1 MGKGILFVTNSGE
14 ILPIA
19 YRMRQEGAA
28 CEVYIHHPSYHHG
41 YEGLLNRVKLP
52 DLKRAFQK
60 SDMVVFDIT
69 RPNKRDKWDL
79 AMLGMFGLKGNNRSV
94 FGPVAD
100 VMKKT
105 HPVIGGAEWC
115 EDIELD
121 RALGFEIAQKMGLKI
136 PEWKEFSSFKDGEKF
151 LDGQKDMWI
160 LKPQFNEGFTHKEE
174 WAGELLAK
182 IKEWKAKGKKEF
194 AFILQ
199 KLVAGVEIS
208 TEAWFDGVNF
218 RTFNHTAE
226 EKLWMTGGLGC
237 AIGCQNTVVWMKED
251 ENGLLCNEI
260 RKIEPYLRSC
270 KYVGPV
276 DLNVIVDNQTM
287 WFLEFT
293 PRFGYDA
300 LYGLLT
306 LLDGPVSNFFY
317 SGFRGKWKKGYAAA
331 ARITIPPFPYQ
342 DDKLLKELAAGVRIE
357 NEINRTPW
365 CWFEDVRQ
373 GADCLEVVGAD
384 GIVGV
389 VTAHG
394 KTIEESANECYSRI
408 KRLKIAGKLQYRTD
422 LGKRAVRAMTR
433 LQGWGHVIR

>member
-1 MGKGILFVTNSGE
+1 MGKGILFITTSGE
-14 ILPIA
+14 SLPLA
-19 YRMRQEGAA
+19 YRMRQEGAN
-28 CEVYIHHPSYHHG
+28 CEVYIHHPSYFHG
-41 YEGLLNRVKLP
+41 YEGIIDRVKLP
-52 DLKRAFQK
+52 GLKKAFQK
-60 SDMVVFDIT
+60 CEMVVFDIT
-69 RPNKRDKWDL
+69 RPNKKEKWDL
-79 AMLGMFGLKGNNRSV
+79 TMLAMFGLKSSERSV

-105 HPVIGGAEWC
+105 HMVVGGANWC

-121 RALGFEIAQKMGLKI
+121 RALGFKIAKKMGLKI
-136 PEWKEFSSFKDGEKF
+136 PEWKEFKSFKDGEKF
-151 LDGQKDMWI
+151 LADQKEMWI
-160 LKPQFNEGFTHKEE
+160 LKPQFNLGFTHKEE
-174 WAGELLAK
+174 WPGELLAK
-182 IKEWKAKGKKEF
+182 IQEWNGKGKKEF
-194 AFILQ
+194 PFILQ
-199 KLVAGVEIS
+199 KLVPGVEIS
-208 TEAWFDGVNF
+208 TEAWFDGRDF

-237 AIGCQNTVVWMKED
+237 AIGCQNTVVWMKENED
-251 ENGLLCNEI
+251 GLLSREI
-260 RKIEPYLRSC
+260 RKIEPYLRAC
-270 KYVGPV
+270 NYIGPV

-306 LLDGPVSNFFY
+306 LLDEPINNFFY
-317 SGFRGKWKKGYAAA
+317 KGFRGRWKKGYAAA
-331 ARITIPPFPYQ
+331 ERLTIPPFPYQ
-342 DDKLLKELAAGVRIE
+342 DDKLLEEMAAGVRIK

-373 GADCLEVVGAD
+373 GEDGLEVVGAD

-394 KTIEESANECYSRI
+394 KTIEEASNDVYSKI

-422 LGKRAVRAMTR
+422 LGKRAVKAIAK
-433 LQGWGHVIR
+433 LQGWGHNVR